1 MPGKI
6 LIADGS
12 PTIRNIAESLL
23 NKHGYEVFLADDGL
37 KTLGILKLEK
47 PDVLFLDYSLPVLS
61 GEQVLSELK
70 QSKDL
75 KPAYVIMLLDK
86 ENEERGREIE
96 SQGVNAYIIKP
107 FSPKELLDQVE
118 SLLESKEKSSIKEN
132 EAAESSNE
140 QRISNNGLD
149 ILETSDLLEDY
160 EQSIPDSQKAGVHG
174 FDWFMSELQKEI
186 KEEDK
191 PGSKPKGE
199 ALDREGK
206 TTPKPEETFIKYQP
220 TEPPGG
226 ETEEK
231 EEKDSLSFEGDA
243 PENFIEDLR
252 KELEELGV
260 EEEIVTKP
268 ATVAMLNP
276 SQLDQMLSDIRSKI
290 SERVAQEVTKMISPE
305 FLERIIRE
313 EIIQLREHASEKN
326 SSIKEDVP
334 S

>member
-12 PTIRNIAESLL
+12 PTIRNVAESLL
-23 NKHGYEVFLADDGL
+23 NKFGYEVFLADDGL

-47 PDVLFLDYSLPVLS
+47 PDVLFLEYSLPVLS

-86 ENEERGREIE
+86 ENEERGPDLKA
-96 SQGVNAYIIKP
+96 QGVKACIVKP
-107 FSPKELLDQVE
+107 FSPKELLDKVE
-118 SLLESKEKSSIKEN
+118 SLLESKEKSPIKEN
-132 EAAESSNE
+132 NVTISSDD

-149 ILETSDLLEDY
+149 ILETSDLMEDY

-174 FDWFMSELQKEI
+174 FDWFLSELRKEI

-199 ALDREGK
+199 ALDREVK
-206 TTPKPEETFIKYQP
+206 TTPQLEETFTKYQP
-220 TEPPGG
+220 TEPTGG
-226 ETEEK
+226 EK
-231 EEKDSLSFEGDA
+231 QEKDNLGFEGEA

-252 KELEELGV
+252 RELEKLGP
-260 EEEIVTKP
+260 EEEIVTTP
-268 ATVAMLNP
+268 AAVEMLNP
-276 SQLDQMLSDIRSKI
+276 AQLDQMTADIRSRI

-313 EIIQLREHASEKN
+313 EIVQLREYISKKN
-326 SSIKEDVP
+326 PSIKEDIP